1 MAKRL
6 ASQLFVSRLSSYTT
20 NQELKTLFSPFGL
33 VTQARLVK
41 DPKTQRPKGFGFV
54 SFQSEDEAQKALEA
68 MNGRSTYMLQVVELC
83 IRYRLWIL
91 LRAITITEIV
101 RGRLIFV
108 EVAKTES
115 PENGDSSA

>member
-1 MAKRL
+1 MVKRL

-20 NQELKTLFSPFGL
+20 NQELKMLFSPFGL
-33 VTQARLVK
+33 VTQASLVK

-54 SFQSEDEAQKALEA
+54 SFRLEEEAQKALEA
-68 MNGRSTYMLQVVELC
+68 MNGR
-83 IRYRLWIL
+83 
-91 LRAITITEIV
+91 IV

-108 EVAKTES
+108 EVANTGS